1 MPNVRTQRIGPE
13 ASIVPDAVS
22 SEVVAEVLAMSDDEC
37 LARLA
42 QALADQDTEHLNEV
56 ALLIGRLAVPIE

>member
-1 MPNVRTQRIGPE
+1 MPNTRTPRIGPV
-13 ASIVPDAVS
+13 ASIVPNAIS
-22 SEVVAEVLAMSDDEC
+22 AEILAMSDDEC